1 MAHGQEKKKKASH
14 CKRQILYPSI
24 NSAEITAVY
33 LVGCICVLKKKGGET
48 ILITV
53 IFLINNAMLAF
64 QSSWGGQWELCSKP
78 CLSFY
83 SGIPACSLDHN
94 TPGIA

>member
-1 MAHGQEKKKKASH
+1 MDRKKKKASH

-33 LVGCICVLKKKGGET
+33 LVGCLRVLKKGGET

-64 QSSWGGQWELCSKP
+64 QSSWGGQWGLCSRP

-83 SGIPACSLDHN
+83 SGTQACSLDHN